1 MFSSFKTLIIILF
14 GLLLIAPLAACSG
27 EEEPKPNIYVDPN
40 VQVLYLNDLE
50 LQGKVHFLDLK
61 AGEYVALGSNVEQED
76 YSVNWTIIS
85 GNPDIVFVNP
95 PVYEEKYLASYFGL
109 TAMNEGHCI
118 VSLKETDGSNVT
130 YLDIT
135 VSR

>member
-1 MFSSFKTLIIILF
+1 M
-14 GLLLIAPLAACSG
+14 LIAPLTACSG
-27 EEEPKPNIYVDPN
+27 EENPKPNIYVDPN
-40 VQVLYLNDLE
+40 AQVLYLNDLE

-76 YSVNWTIIS
+76 YSVKWTIVS
-85 GNPDIVFVNP
+85 ENPDIVFVNP
-95 PVYEEKYLASYFGL
+95 PVYEEEYLTSYFGL

-118 VSLKETDGSNVT
+118 VSLKETDGTNVT

>member
-14 GLLLIAPLAACSG
+14 GLLLIAPLTACSG
-27 EEEPKPNIYVDPN
+27 EENPKPNIYVDPN
-40 VQVLYLNDLE
+40 AQVLYLNDLE

-76 YSVNWTIIS
+76 YSVKWTIVS
-85 GNPDIVFVNP
+85 ENPDIVFVNP
-95 PVYEEKYLASYFGL
+95 PVYEEEYLTSYFGL

-118 VSLKETDGSNVT
+118 VSLKETDGTNVT